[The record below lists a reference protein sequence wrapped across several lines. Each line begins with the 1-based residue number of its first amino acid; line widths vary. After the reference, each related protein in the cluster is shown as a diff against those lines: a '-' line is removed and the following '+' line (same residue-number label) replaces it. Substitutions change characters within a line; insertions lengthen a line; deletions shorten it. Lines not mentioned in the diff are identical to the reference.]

1 MSRINTPLTEA
12 AQKSVGAALQGALVD
27 IIDLSL
33 SAKQAHWNVYG
44 PHFRSLHLQLDETV
58 ATARA
63 AGDVIAERASAI
75 GVAPDGRASS
85 VAAESGLPKMPDGA
99 IKDDKVVTL
108 FIEIYDKIIA
118 RMRERIEAT
127 ADTDPVTQDR
137 FISIAHDLEKER
149 WMYQTQAS

>member
-1 MSRINTPLTEA
+1 MSRINTPLSEA

-63 AGDVIAERASAI
+63 AGDLIAERAAAI
-75 GVAPDGRASS
+75 GVAPDGRPSA
-85 VAAESGLPKMPDGA
+85 VAAESGLPKIPDGPL
-99 IKDDKVVTL
+99 KDDKVVSL
-108 FIEIYDKIIA
+108 FIEMYDKIIS
-118 RMRERIEAT
+118 RMRE
-127 ADTDPVTQDR
+127 
-137 FISIAHDLEKER
+137 
-149 WMYQTQAS
+149 